1 MGGSARPVLH
11 DISVIVPTL
20 GRPVLERCLGSIAAG
35 SRWPARLIL
44 LDQGSNPDVAIWVE
58 RARAD
63 GLVVDHALAARH
75 GVAAAHNRAVER
87 VTTPLFAVSHDDQ
100 CVAVDWL
107 ERMLASLLAHPG
119 AVVTGR
125 VDPAAPGVPS
135 TISSIIPAVH
145 SRPLFHRDPLFPSNM
160 GLSLVT
166 MERVGWFD
174 ETPSLD
180 GAEDNDWGYRA
191 LRMGVPIVYAP
202 EVAVTHLD
210 WRNAEQLAETYRRYA
225 RAQGSFYGKYL
236 RRRDLFI
243 AGRAARDLLRGPWLM
258 LRAAASRNRDLAVIG
273 HAEVSGILPGIVA
286 GFRGAR
292 RP

>member
-1 MGGSARPVLH
+1 MGGSARPVLG

-20 GRPVLERCLGSIAAG
+20 GRPVLERCLGSIVAG

-44 LDQGSNPDVAIWVE
+44 LDQGSNPDVAVWVA

-63 GLVVDHALAARH
+63 GLVINHALAARR

-100 CVAVDWL
+100 CVTLDWL
-107 ERMLASLLAHPG
+107 ERMHARLLAHPG

-135 TISSIIPAVH
+135 TISSMIPAVYR
-145 SRPLFHRDPLFPSNM
+145 RPLFRRDPLFPSNM

-174 ETPSLD
+174 ETFLD

-210 WRNAEQLAETYRRYA
+210 WRNAEQIAETYRRYA
-225 RAQGSFYGKYL
+225 RAQGSFYGKHL

-258 LRAAASRNRDLAVIG
+258 LRAAASRNRDLAIIG
-273 HAEVSGILPGIVA
+273 RAEVRGILPGIVA
-286 GFRGAR
+286 GFRDAR